1 MMRGWAGLGK
11 TGRMTSG
18 IMPICSAVLATAMA
32 FSVSPSAYADDM
44 GGLWP
49 VKDGAVVSAHEA
61 GLDGSGVKIGVL
73 DTRAVSDYPGLSDA
87 NIEYRLGSFVNTTTD
102 KPDEC
107 LIKDVPL
114 QKTVTSKE
122 GDAYSSHGTY
132 MLTWLVGNGKSW
144 DASQGV
150 TGLVP
155 KSDVLFLTGGQD
167 GAGGLTITCDG
178 MAVGSDIDKDVS
190 TAVDWGARIINMSNG
205 GGVGDYGYD
214 GMLKALRHG
223 VIIVS
228 GRSNDKETD
237 AVVNGSSTDAMTGDP
252 RERSSFPG
260 VIRNNEVGPD
270 GQIAGISDVADANV
284 NILAPGD
291 QVLRPSDNS
300 TRISVDTGGTST
312 GSAVL
317 SGYLA
322 LAVQKWPDATGNQIL
337 QSLVRNTKG
346 NGSGEAKLDPGHKRG
361 YGQVDVA
368 RLLSVDPVQ
377 YPDVN
382 PILEAQV
389 TAAAKLS
396 DDRAK
401 WYAQDCS
408 KNPDG
413 IGDLLDDSLPVPCQA
428 GEIGREYERQKAAW
442 KKVEQCRSD
451 GGSDC
456 MRYSATAT
464 ADETEGKSDGK
475 AVLPDTGD
483 GKDGVKS
490 SGVPLWVWL
499 AAGGV
504 GVAVVA
510 GGIVLAGV
518 LSKRGKQGRRP
529 SPDAAAAGPSP
540 YAGPRQPM
548 PGMVYPN
555 PNRPYPPQYGGPGSQ
570 YGRPVPQ
577 YQAPGPAQVPSQYRR
592 NVGPVSPQYAQPQ
605 SQQVNPVQPA
615 QPYPQ
620 PSPGRI
626 PDPAGGHDWGQGYP
640 PQQYPP
646 QSDGRNKPGQE
657 SRANLETSIRQYS
670 DSLVRSVAEIEKGEQ
685 SQEEAM
691 AGVKAQVEA
700 ASDVQ
705 FADEKTKDMLR
716 EVLQPLDDLLG
727 SDFASTVPDT
737 MPLTEVPMPPTQSGS
752 VPLPPARV

>member
-1 MMRGWAGLGK
+1 
-11 TGRMTSG
+11 MTTDRPVFSVCSG
-18 IMPICSAVLATAMA
+18 VLAA
-32 FSVSPSAYADDM
+32 SLLLVLSPSAYADDM

-49 VKDGAVVSAHEA
+49 VKDSAVVSAHES

-73 DTRAVSDYPGLSDA
+73 DTRVVSDYPGLSDA
-87 NIEYRLGSFVNTTTD
+87 DANVEYRLGSFVNATTD
-102 KPDEC
+102 EPDEC
-107 LIKDVPL
+107 LIKGVPL
-114 QKTVTSKE
+114 QKTVTSEE
-122 GDAYSSHGTY
+122 GNIYSSHGTY

-155 KSDVLFLTGGQD
+155 KSDVLFLTIGQD
-167 GAGGLTITCDG
+167 ITDRVSMNLPCDG
-178 MAVGSDIDKDVS
+178 AAMSDIDKDVS
-190 TAVDWGARIINMSNG
+190 TAVDWGARIINMSNN
-205 GGVGDYGYD
+205 GGVGDYGLD

-223 VIIVS
+223 VILVS

-237 AVVNGSSTDAMTGDP
+237 AVVNGSSTDVMIGDP

-260 VIRNNEVGPD
+260 AIRNNEVGPD
-270 GQIAGISDVADANV
+270 GNIAGISDVADANV
-284 NILAPGD
+284 NILSPGD
-291 QVLRPSDNS
+291 QVLHQRINS
-300 TRISVDTGGTST
+300 KIISVGTGGTST
-312 GSAVL
+312 GAAVL

-322 LAVQKWPDATGNQIL
+322 LTVQKWPDATGNQIL

-346 NGSGEAKLDPGHKRG
+346 NDSGEAKLDPEHKRG

-368 RLLSVDPVQ
+368 RLLTVDPTQ

-389 TAAAKLS
+389 TTASKLS
-396 DDRAK
+396 DDRSK

-408 KNPDG
+408 TNPDG
-413 IGDLLDDSLPVPCQA
+413 VGSLLDDSLPVPCQA

-442 KKVEQCRSD
+442 KKVEQCRAD

-464 ADETEGKSDGK
+464 ADKAGGK

-490 SGVPLWVWL
+490 SGVPVWVWL

-504 GVAVVA
+504 GIAVVA
-510 GGIVLAGV
+510 GGIVLAVV

-529 SPDAAAAGPSP
+529 LPDAAAAGPSP
-540 YAGPRQPM
+540 YAGPRQPV
-548 PGMVYPN
+548 PGMAY
-555 PNRPYPPQYGGPGSQ
+555 PNRPYSPQYGGPGS
-570 YGRPVPQ
+570 RPVPQ

-592 NVGPVSPQYAQPQ
+592 NVGPVSPRYAQPQ
-605 SQQVNPVQPA
+605 QQANPVPQNPVQPA

-620 PSPGRI
+620 PPASQVPNV
-626 PDPAGGHDWGQGYP
+626 AGGYGQEQGYS

-646 QSDGRNKPGQE
+646 QSDGRNKPGQG
-657 SRANLETSIRQYS
+657 RH
-670 DSLVRSVAEIEKGEQ
+670 
-685 SQEEAM
+685 
-691 AGVKAQVEA
+691 
-700 ASDVQ
+700 
-705 FADEKTKDMLR
+705 
-716 EVLQPLDDLLG
+716 
-727 SDFASTVPDT
+727 
-737 MPLTEVPMPPTQSGS
+737 
-752 VPLPPARV
+752 AR

>member
-1 MMRGWAGLGK
+1 
-11 TGRMTSG
+11 MTTDRPVFSVCSG
-18 IMPICSAVLATAMA
+18 VLAA
-32 FSVSPSAYADDM
+32 SLLLVLSPSAYADDM

-49 VKDGAVVSAHEA
+49 VKDSAVVSAHES

-73 DTRAVSDYPGLSDA
+73 DTRVVSDYPGLSDA
-87 NIEYRLGSFVNTTTD
+87 DANVEYRLGSFVNATTD
-102 KPDEC
+102 EPDEC
-107 LIKDVPL
+107 LIKGVPL
-114 QKTVTSKE
+114 QKTVTSEE
-122 GDAYSSHGTY
+122 GNIYSSHGTY

-155 KSDVLFLTGGQD
+155 KSDVLFLTIGQD
-167 GAGGLTITCDG
+167 ITDRVSMNLPCDG
-178 MAVGSDIDKDVS
+178 AAMSDIDKDVS
-190 TAVDWGARIINMSNG
+190 TAVDWGARIINMSNN
-205 GGVGDYGYD
+205 GGVGDYGLD

-223 VIIVS
+223 VILVS

-237 AVVNGSSTDAMTGDP
+237 AVVNGSSTDVMIGDP

-260 VIRNNEVGPD
+260 AIRNNEVGPD
-270 GQIAGISDVADANV
+270 GNIAGISDVADANV
-284 NILAPGD
+284 NILSPGD
-291 QVLRPSDNS
+291 QVLHQRINS
-300 TRISVDTGGTST
+300 KIISVGTGGTST
-312 GSAVL
+312 GAAVL

-322 LAVQKWPDATGNQIL
+322 LTVQKWPDATGNQIL

-346 NGSGEAKLDPGHKRG
+346 NDSGEAKLDPEHKRG

-368 RLLSVDPVQ
+368 RLLTVDPTQ

-389 TAAAKLS
+389 TTASKLS
-396 DDRAK
+396 DDRSK

-408 KNPDG
+408 TNPDG
-413 IGDLLDDSLPVPCQA
+413 VGSLLDDSLPVPCQA

-442 KKVEQCRSD
+442 KKVEQCRAD

-464 ADETEGKSDGK
+464 ADKAGGK

-490 SGVPLWVWL
+490 SGVPVWVWL

-504 GVAVVA
+504 GIAVVA
-510 GGIVLAGV
+510 GGIVLAVV

-529 SPDAAAAGPSP
+529 LPDAAAAGPSP
-540 YAGPRQPM
+540 YAGPRQPV
-548 PGMVYPN
+548 PGMAY
-555 PNRPYPPQYGGPGSQ
+555 PNRPYSQQSGGPGS
-570 YGRPVPQ
+570 RPVPQ

-592 NVGPVSPQYAQPQ
+592 DVGPVSPRYTQPQ
-605 SQQVNPVQPA
+605 QQANPVPQNPVQPA

-620 PSPGRI
+620 PPASQVPNV
-626 PDPAGGHDWGQGYP
+626 AGGYGQEQGYS

-646 QSDGRNKPGQE
+646 QSDGRNKPGQG
-657 SRANLETSIRQYS
+657 RH
-670 DSLVRSVAEIEKGEQ
+670 
-685 SQEEAM
+685 
-691 AGVKAQVEA
+691 
-700 ASDVQ
+700 
-705 FADEKTKDMLR
+705 
-716 EVLQPLDDLLG
+716 
-727 SDFASTVPDT
+727 
-737 MPLTEVPMPPTQSGS
+737 
-752 VPLPPARV
+752 AR

>member
-1 MMRGWAGLGK
+1 MMRVWAGLGK

-18 IMPICSAVLATAMA
+18 IMPICSAVLAA
-32 FSVSPSAYADDM
+32 SLLLVLSPSAYADDM

-49 VKDGAVVSAHEA
+49 VKDSAVVSAHES

-73 DTRAVSDYPGLSDA
+73 DTRVVSDYPGLSDA
-87 NIEYRLGSFVNTTTD
+87 DANVEYRLGSFVNATTD
-102 KPDEC
+102 EPDEC
-107 LIKDVPL
+107 LIKGVPL
-114 QKTVTSKE
+114 QKTVTSEE
-122 GDAYSSHGTY
+122 GNIYSSHGTY

-155 KSDVLFLTGGQD
+155 KSDVLFLTIGQD
-167 GAGGLTITCDG
+167 ITDRVSMNLPCDG
-178 MAVGSDIDKDVS
+178 AAMSDIDKDVS
-190 TAVDWGARIINMSNG
+190 TAVDWGARIINMSNN
-205 GGVGDYGYD
+205 GGVGDYGLD

-223 VIIVS
+223 VILVS

-237 AVVNGSSTDAMTGDP
+237 AVVNGSSTDVMIGDP

-260 VIRNNEVGPD
+260 AIRNNEVGPD
-270 GQIAGISDVADANV
+270 GNIAGISDVADANV
-284 NILAPGD
+284 NILSPGD
-291 QVLRPSDNS
+291 QVLHQRINS
-300 TRISVDTGGTST
+300 KIISVGTGGTST
-312 GSAVL
+312 GAAVL

-322 LAVQKWPDATGNQIL
+322 LTVQKWPDATGNQIL

-346 NGSGEAKLDPGHKRG
+346 NDSGEAKLDPEHKRG

-368 RLLSVDPVQ
+368 RLLTVDPTQ

-389 TAAAKLS
+389 TTASKLS
-396 DDRAK
+396 DDRSK

-408 KNPDG
+408 TNPDG
-413 IGDLLDDSLPVPCQA
+413 VGSLLDDSLPVPCQA

-442 KKVEQCRSD
+442 KKVEQCRAD

-464 ADETEGKSDGK
+464 ADKAGGK

-490 SGVPLWVWL
+490 SGVPVWVWL

-504 GVAVVA
+504 GIAVVA
-510 GGIVLAGV
+510 GGIVLAVV

-529 SPDAAAAGPSP
+529 LPDAAAAGPSP
-540 YAGPRQPM
+540 YAGPRQPV
-548 PGMVYPN
+548 PGMAY
-555 PNRPYPPQYGGPGSQ
+555 PNRPYSPQYGGPGS
-570 YGRPVPQ
+570 RPVPQ

-592 NVGPVSPQYAQPQ
+592 NVGPVSPRYAQPQ
-605 SQQVNPVQPA
+605 QQANPVPQNPVQPA

-620 PSPGRI
+620 PPASQVPNV
-626 PDPAGGHDWGQGYP
+626 AGGYGQEQGYS

-646 QSDGRNKPGQE
+646 QSDGRNKPGQG
-657 SRANLETSIRQYS
+657 RH
-670 DSLVRSVAEIEKGEQ
+670 
-685 SQEEAM
+685 
-691 AGVKAQVEA
+691 
-700 ASDVQ
+700 
-705 FADEKTKDMLR
+705 
-716 EVLQPLDDLLG
+716 
-727 SDFASTVPDT
+727 
-737 MPLTEVPMPPTQSGS
+737 
-752 VPLPPARV
+752 AR

>member
-61 GLDGSGVKIGVL
+61 GLDGSGVKVGMYDFQV
-73 DTRAVSDYPGLSDA
+73 VSDYPGLSDA
-87 NIEYRLGSFVNTTTD
+87 KVKYQVGSFV
-102 KPDEC
+102 
-107 LIKDVPL
+107 DVENDGPAKCVLDDGDL
-114 QKTVTSKE
+114 QAVVTSKE
-122 GDAYSSHGTY
+122 SGGYSSHGTA

-144 DASQGV
+144 DGSQGI

-155 KSDVLFLTGGQD
+155 KADVLFITGGRGNVLESNDPCQ
-167 GAGGLTITCDG
+167 G
-178 MAVGSDIDKDVS
+178 MVGQNADKDID
-190 TAVDWGARIINMSNG
+190 AMVDWGARVINMSNIG
-205 GGVGDYGYD
+205 AVGDYGYD
-214 GMLKALRHG
+214 GMLDALRHG

-237 AVVNGSSTDAMTGDP
+237 AVVNGSSTDAMIGDP
-252 RERSSFPG
+252 RFWNSFPG

-346 NGSGEAKLDPGHKRG
+346 NDSGEAKLDPGHKRG
-361 YGQVDVA
+361 YGQVDPG

-413 IGDLLDDSLPVPCQA
+413 IGDLLDADSYPVPCQA
-428 GEIGREYERQKAAW
+428 GEVGREYERQKAAW
-442 KKVEQCRSD
+442 KKVEQCKAD

-483 GKDGVKS
+483 GKDVVKS
-490 SGVPLWVWL
+490 SGVPVWVWL

-510 GGIVLAGV
+510 GGIVLAVV
-518 LSKRGKQGRRP
+518 LSKRSKKGRSRHGGP
-529 SPDAAAAGPSP
+529 ASGRGPLPPVNPYSPQVPGTGNGMVPPPAAGQ
-540 YAGPRQPM
+540 YAPQQQA
-548 PGMVYPN
+548 
-555 PNRPYPPQYGGPGSQ
+555 PYPSAFPQQ
-570 YGRPVPQ
+570 T
-577 YQAPGPAQVPSQYRR
+577 
-592 NVGPVSPQYAQPQ
+592 
-605 SQQVNPVQPA
+605 
-615 QPYPQ
+615 PYPAV
-620 PSPGRI
+620 PYPV
-626 PDPAGGHDWGQGYP
+626 P
-640 PQQYPP
+640 PQQAAQPP
-646 QSDGRNKPGQE
+646 VTPGNTQNPYTNNNRNN
-657 SRANLETSIRQYS
+657 R
-670 DSLVRSVAEIEKGEQ
+670 
-685 SQEEAM
+685 
-691 AGVKAQVEA
+691 
-700 ASDVQ
+700 
-705 FADEKTKDMLR
+705 
-716 EVLQPLDDLLG
+716 
-727 SDFASTVPDT
+727 
-737 MPLTEVPMPPTQSGS
+737 
-752 VPLPPARV
+752 

>member
-1 MMRGWAGLGK
+1 
-11 TGRMTSG
+11 MTTDRPVFSVCSG
-18 IMPICSAVLATAMA
+18 VLAA
-32 FSVSPSAYADDM
+32 SLLLVLSPSAYADDM

-49 VKDGAVVSAHEA
+49 VKDSAVVSAHES

-73 DTRAVSDYPGLSDA
+73 DTRVVSDYPGLSDA
-87 NIEYRLGSFVNTTTD
+87 DANVEYRLGSFVNATTD
-102 KPDEC
+102 EPDEC
-107 LIKDVPL
+107 LIKGVPL
-114 QKTVTSKE
+114 QKTVTSEE
-122 GDAYSSHGTY
+122 GNIYSSHGTY

-155 KSDVLFLTGGQD
+155 KSDVLFLTIGQD
-167 GAGGLTITCDG
+167 ITDRVSMNLPCDG
-178 MAVGSDIDKDVS
+178 AAMSDIDKDVS
-190 TAVDWGARIINMSNG
+190 TAVDWGARIINMSNN
-205 GGVGDYGYD
+205 GGVGDYGLD

-223 VIIVS
+223 VILVS

-237 AVVNGSSTDAMTGDP
+237 AVVNGSSTDVMIGDP

-260 VIRNNEVGPD
+260 AIRNNEVGPD
-270 GQIAGISDVADANV
+270 GNIAGISDVADANV
-284 NILAPGD
+284 NILSPGD
-291 QVLRPSDNS
+291 QVLHQRINS
-300 TRISVDTGGTST
+300 KIISVGTGGTST
-312 GSAVL
+312 GAAVL

-322 LAVQKWPDATGNQIL
+322 LTVQKWPDATGNQIL

-346 NGSGEAKLDPGHKRG
+346 NDSGEAKLDPEHKRG

-368 RLLSVDPVQ
+368 RLLTVDPTQ

-389 TAAAKLS
+389 TTASKLS
-396 DDRAK
+396 DDRSK

-408 KNPDG
+408 TNPDG
-413 IGDLLDDSLPVPCQA
+413 VGSLLDDSLPVPCQA

-442 KKVEQCRSD
+442 KKVEQCRAD

-464 ADETEGKSDGK
+464 ADKAGGK

-490 SGVPLWVWL
+490 SGVPVWVWL

-504 GVAVVA
+504 GIAVVA
-510 GGIVLAGV
+510 GGIVLAVV

-529 SPDAAAAGPSP
+529 LPDAAAAGPSP
-540 YAGPRQPM
+540 YAGPRQPV
-548 PGMVYPN
+548 PGMAY
-555 PNRPYPPQYGGPGSQ
+555 PNRPYSQQSGGPGS
-570 YGRPVPQ
+570 RPVPQ

-592 NVGPVSPQYAQPQ
+592 NAGPVSPRYAQPQ
-605 SQQVNPVQPA
+605 QQANPVPQNPVQPA

-620 PSPGRI
+620 PPASQVPNV
-626 PDPAGGHDWGQGYP
+626 AGGYGQEQGYS

-646 QSDGRNKPGQE
+646 QSDGRNKPGQD
-657 SRANLETSIRQYS
+657 RH
-670 DSLVRSVAEIEKGEQ
+670 
-685 SQEEAM
+685 
-691 AGVKAQVEA
+691 
-700 ASDVQ
+700 
-705 FADEKTKDMLR
+705 
-716 EVLQPLDDLLG
+716 
-727 SDFASTVPDT
+727 
-737 MPLTEVPMPPTQSGS
+737 
-752 VPLPPARV
+752 AR

>member
-1 MMRGWAGLGK
+1 
-11 TGRMTSG
+11 MTTDRPVSSVCSG
-18 IMPICSAVLATAMA
+18 VLAA
-32 FSVSPSAYADDM
+32 SLLLVLSPSAYADDM

-49 VKDGAVVSAHEA
+49 VKDSAVVSAHEA

-73 DTRAVSDYPGLSDA
+73 DTRVVSDYPGLSDA
-87 NIEYRLGSFVNTTTD
+87 DANVEYRLGSFVNATTD
-102 KPDEC
+102 EPDEC
-107 LIKDVPL
+107 LIKGVPL

-122 GDAYSSHGTY
+122 GNLGNLYSSHGTG

-155 KSDVLFLTGGQD
+155 KSDVLFLTIAEDITDSISMNIPCD
-167 GAGGLTITCDG
+167 GAA
-178 MAVGSDIDKDVS
+178 MSDIDKDVS
-190 TAVDWGARIINMSNG
+190 TAVDWGARIINMSNN
-205 GGVGDYGYD
+205 GGVGDYGID

-237 AVVNGSSTDAMTGDP
+237 AIVNGSSTDVMIGDP

-284 NILAPGD
+284 NILSPGD
-291 QVLRPSDNS
+291 QVLRQRINS
-300 TRISVDTGGTST
+300 KFISVDTGGTST
-312 GSAVL
+312 GSVVL

-322 LAVQKWPDATGNQIL
+322 LTVQKWPDATGNQIL

-346 NGSGEAKLDPGHKRG
+346 NDSGEAKLDPEHKRG
-361 YGQVDVA
+361 YGQVDPG
-368 RLLSVDPVQ
+368 RLLTVDPTQ

-389 TAAAKLS
+389 TTASKLS
-396 DDRAK
+396 DDRSK
-401 WYAQDCS
+401 WYTQDCS
-408 KNPDG
+408 TNPDG
-413 IGDLLDDSLPVPCQA
+413 VGSLLDDDSYPVFCQA

-475 AVLPDTGD
+475 SDGRTVLPGTGD

-490 SGVPLWVWL
+490 SGVPVWVWL

-504 GVAVVA
+504 GIAVVA
-510 GGIVLAGV
+510 GGIVLAVV

-529 SPDAAAAGPSP
+529 LPGAVAAGPSP
-540 YAGPRQPM
+540 YAGPRQPV
-548 PGMVYPN
+548 PGMAY
-555 PNRPYPPQYGGPGSQ
+555 PNRPYSPQYGGPGS
-570 YGRPVPQ
+570 RPVPQ

-592 NVGPVSPQYAQPQ
+592 NVGPVSPRYAQPQ
-605 SQQVNPVQPA
+605 QQANPVPQNPVQPA

-620 PSPGRI
+620 PPASQVPNV
-626 PDPAGGHDWGQGYP
+626 AGGYGQEQGYS

-646 QSDGRNKPGQE
+646 QSDGRNKPGQG
-657 SRANLETSIRQYS
+657 RH
-670 DSLVRSVAEIEKGEQ
+670 
-685 SQEEAM
+685 
-691 AGVKAQVEA
+691 
-700 ASDVQ
+700 
-705 FADEKTKDMLR
+705 
-716 EVLQPLDDLLG
+716 
-727 SDFASTVPDT
+727 
-737 MPLTEVPMPPTQSGS
+737 
-752 VPLPPARV
+752 AR

>member
-1 MMRGWAGLGK
+1 MMRDWAGLGK

-18 IMPICSAVLATAMA
+18 SMPICSAVLATAMA

-49 VKDGAVVSAHEA
+49 VKDSAVVSAHEA
-61 GLDGSGVKIGVL
+61 GLDGSGVKVGMYDFQV
-73 DTRAVSDYPGLSDA
+73 VSDYPGLSDA
-87 NIEYRLGSFVNTTTD
+87 KVKYQVGSFV
-102 KPDEC
+102 
-107 LIKDVPL
+107 DVENDGPAKCVLDDGDL
-114 QKTVTSKE
+114 QAAVTSKE
-122 GDAYSSHGTY
+122 SGGYSSHGTA

-144 DASQGV
+144 DGSQGI

-155 KSDVLFLTGGQD
+155 KADVLFITGGRGNVLESNDPCQ
-167 GAGGLTITCDG
+167 G
-178 MAVGSDIDKDVS
+178 MVGQNADKDID
-190 TAVDWGARIINMSNG
+190 AMVDWGARVINMSNIG
-205 GGVGDYGYD
+205 AVGDYGYD
-214 GMLKALRHG
+214 GMLDALRHG

-237 AVVNGSSTDAMTGDP
+237 ALVNGSSTDVMTGDP
-252 RERSSFPG
+252 RFWNSFPG

-284 NILAPGD
+284 NILSPGD

-300 TRISVDTGGTST
+300 THISVDTGGTST

-368 RLLSVDPVQ
+368 RLLTVDPTQ

-389 TAAAKLS
+389 TTASKLS
-396 DDRAK
+396 DDRSK

-408 KNPDG
+408 KNPNG
-413 IGDLLDDSLPVPCQA
+413 VGDLLDADSYPVPCQA

-464 ADETEGKSDGK
+464 ADKAGGK

-483 GKDGVKS
+483 GRDGVKS
-490 SGVPLWVWL
+490 SSVPVWVWL

-504 GVAVVA
+504 GVAVVV
-510 GGIVLAGV
+510 GGIVLAVV
-518 LSKRGKQGRRP
+518 LSKRGRRR
-529 SPDAAAAGPSP
+529 SRHGGHAAGR
-540 YAGPRQPM
+540 GPLP
-548 PGMVYPN
+548 PVN
-555 PNRPYPPQYGGPGSQ
+555 PYPPQVPGANNGMVPPPAAGQ
-570 YGRPVPQ
+570 YVPQ
-577 YQAPGPAQVPSQYRR
+577 QQAPHSSAFPRQT
-592 NVGPVSPQYAQPQ
+592 
-605 SQQVNPVQPA
+605 
-615 QPYPQ
+615 PYPAV
-620 PSPGRI
+620 PYPV
-626 PDPAGGHDWGQGYP
+626 P
-640 PQQYPP
+640 PQQAAQPP
-646 QSDGRNKPGQE
+646 VMPGNTQNPYTNNNRNN
-657 SRANLETSIRQYS
+657 R
-670 DSLVRSVAEIEKGEQ
+670 
-685 SQEEAM
+685 
-691 AGVKAQVEA
+691 
-700 ASDVQ
+700 
-705 FADEKTKDMLR
+705 
-716 EVLQPLDDLLG
+716 
-727 SDFASTVPDT
+727 
-737 MPLTEVPMPPTQSGS
+737 
-752 VPLPPARV
+752 

>member
-49 VKDGAVVSAHEA
+49 VKDSAVVSAHEA
-61 GLDGSGVKIGVL
+61 GLDGSGVKVGMYDFQV
-73 DTRAVSDYPGLSDA
+73 VSDYPGLSDA
-87 NIEYRLGSFVNTTTD
+87 KVKYQVGSFV
-102 KPDEC
+102 
-107 LIKDVPL
+107 DVENDGPAKCVLDDGDL
-114 QKTVTSKE
+114 QAAVTSKE
-122 GDAYSSHGTY
+122 SGGYSSHGTA

-144 DASQGV
+144 DGSQGI

-155 KSDVLFLTGGQD
+155 KADVLFITGGRGNVLESNDPCQ
-167 GAGGLTITCDG
+167 G
-178 MAVGSDIDKDVS
+178 MVGQNADKDID
-190 TAVDWGARIINMSNG
+190 AMVDWGARVINMSNIG
-205 GGVGDYGYD
+205 AVGDYGYD
-214 GMLKALRHG
+214 GMLDALRHG

-237 AVVNGSSTDAMTGDP
+237 ALVNGSSTDVMTGDP
-252 RERSSFPG
+252 RFWNSFPG

-284 NILAPGD
+284 NILSPGD

-300 TRISVDTGGTST
+300 THISVDTGGTST

-322 LAVQKWPDATGNQIL
+322 LVVQKWPDATGNQIL

-346 NGSGEAKLDPGHKRG
+346 NDSGEAKLDPGHKRG

-368 RLLSVDPVQ
+368 RLLTVDPTQ

-389 TAAAKLS
+389 TAASKLS
-396 DDRAK
+396 DDRSK

-408 KNPDG
+408 TNPDG
-413 IGDLLDDSLPVPCQA
+413 VGDVLDDSLPVPCQA

-464 ADETEGKSDGK
+464 ADK
-475 AVLPDTGD
+475 AGGRTVLPGTGD
-483 GKDGVKS
+483 GRDGVKS
-490 SGVPLWVWL
+490 SGVPVWVWL

-504 GVAVVA
+504 GIAVVA
-510 GGIVLAGV
+510 GGIVLAVV

-529 SPDAAAAGPSP
+529 LPDAAAAGPSP
-540 YAGPRQPM
+540 YAGPRQPV
-548 PGMVYPN
+548 PGMAY
-555 PNRPYPPQYGGPGSQ
+555 PNRPYSPQYGGPGS
-570 YGRPVPQ
+570 RPVPQ

-592 NVGPVSPQYAQPQ
+592 NVGPVSPRYAQPQ
-605 SQQVNPVQPA
+605 QQANPVPQNPVQPA

-620 PSPGRI
+620 PPASQVPNV
-626 PDPAGGHDWGQGYP
+626 AGGYGQEQGYS

-646 QSDGRNKPGQE
+646 QSDGRNKPGQG
-657 SRANLETSIRQYS
+657 RH
-670 DSLVRSVAEIEKGEQ
+670 
-685 SQEEAM
+685 
-691 AGVKAQVEA
+691 
-700 ASDVQ
+700 
-705 FADEKTKDMLR
+705 
-716 EVLQPLDDLLG
+716 
-727 SDFASTVPDT
+727 
-737 MPLTEVPMPPTQSGS
+737 
-752 VPLPPARV
+752 AR